1 MSAVIQTQTQTQT
14 PAVVA
19 KAKKASLSGK
29 YSKFL
34 VFGYGFVKSLEAKG
48 VLSAE
53 GVESAFQELKL
64 LSSVE
69 EQTSLYE
76 TLLSQTAATGKVMR
90 KFIALR
96 NKPPSAPRAKKTPA
110 AKPAAGGEKK
120 ARAKKSTRVEND
132 STSDIVGQLVAAANA
147 PIVAEVKA
155 PVAVTK
161 APVAKK
167 TAEEKEAEKA
177 AAKAAKDA
185 AKAAAKE
192 AKDAEKAT
200 AKAEKAAAKEGKP
213 KKEKAPAA
221 KKEKAPAVAR
231 NLLSEFDNEAV
242 AESEA
247 KEAEAEEEEE
257 EEEEIHT
264 QELVIKGKSYLID
277 EDNNVY
283 SVDTHEQIGTFEPA
297 TQTIV

>member
-1 MSAVIQTQTQTQT
+1 MSAVIQTQTQTQS

-19 KAKKASLSGK
+19 KAKKVSLSGK

-53 GVESAFQELKL
+53 GVESAFEELKL

-96 NKPPSAPRAKKTPA
+96 NNPPSAPRAKKTPA

-177 AAKAAKDA
+177 AAKAAK
-185 AKAAAKE
+185 AAAKE
-192 AKDAEKAT
+192 AKDAEKAA

-221 KKEKAPAVAR
+221 KKEKAPANVAR

-247 KEAEAEEEEE
+247 KEADEEEED
-257 EEEEIHT
+257 EEIHT

>member
-96 NKPPSAPRAKKTPA
+96 NKPPSAPRARKTPA

-132 STSDIVGQLVAAANA
+132 SASDLVGQLVAAANA
-147 PIVAEVKA
+147 PVVAEVKA
-155 PVAVTK
+155 PVV
-161 APVAKK
+161 VKK

-185 AKAAAKE
+185 EKAVAKA
-192 AKDAEKAT
+192 AKDAEKA
-200 AKAEKAAAKEGKP
+200 AEKAKAKEGKP
-213 KKEKAPAA
+213 

-247 KEAEAEEEEE
+247 K
-257 EEEEIHT
+257 
-264 QELVIKGKSYLID
+264 
-277 EDNNVY
+277 
-283 SVDTHEQIGTFEPA
+283 
-297 TQTIV
+297 

>member
-1 MSAVIQTQTQTQT
+1 MSAVIQIQTQT

-19 KAKKASLSGK
+19 KKATLSGK

-53 GVESAFQELKL
+53 GVESAFEELKL
-64 LSSVE
+64 MSSVE

-96 NKPPSAPRAKKTPA
+96 NKPPSAPRARKTPA
-110 AKPAAGGEKK
+110 AKPAGGEKK
-120 ARAKKSTRVEND
+120 PRTKKSTRVEND
-132 STSDIVGQLVAAANA
+132 SASDLVGQLVAAANTA
-147 PIVAEVKA
+147 A
-155 PVAVTK
+155 PVVV
-161 APVAKK
+161 VAKK

-185 AKAAAKE
+185 EKAAAKA
-192 AKDAEKAT
+192 AKDAEKA
-200 AKAEKAAAKEGKP
+200 AEKAAKDAEKANAKEANAKTGKP
-213 KKEKAPAA
+213 KKAPAA
-221 KKEKAPAVAR
+221 KKEKTNAHV
-231 NLLSEFDNEAV
+231 V
-242 AESEA
+242 V
-247 KEAEAEEEEE
+247 EEEE
-257 EEEEIHT
+257 
-264 QELVIKGKSYLID
+264 
-277 EDNNVY
+277 
-283 SVDTHEQIGTFEPA
+283 A

>member
-1 MSAVIQTQTQTQT
+1 MSAVIQTQTQNT
-14 PAVVA
+14 AVVA

-147 PIVAEVKA
+147 PVVAEAKAPVVKA
-155 PVAVTK
+155 PVV
-161 APVAKK
+161 KK

-221 KKEKAPAVAR
+221 AKKEKAPAVAR

-247 KEAEAEEEEE
+247 KEAEAEAEE

>member
-1 MSAVIQTQTQTQT
+1 MSAVIQIQTQT

-48 VLSAE
+48 VLSAD
-53 GVESAFQELKL
+53 GVESAFEELKL

-177 AAKAAKDA
+177 AAKAE
-185 AKAAAKE
+185 KAAAKE
-192 AKDAEKAT
+192 AKDAEKAA

-221 KKEKAPAVAR
+221 AKKEKAPANVATAPPVAR

-247 KEAEAEEEEE
+247 KEAEEEEED
-257 EEEEIHT
+257 EEIHT

>member
-1 MSAVIQTQTQTQT
+1 MSAVIQTQTQTQTQT

-96 NKPPSAPRAKKTPA
+96 NKPPSAPRARKTPA

-132 STSDIVGQLVAAANA
+132 SASDLVGQLVAAANA
-147 PIVAEVKA
+147 PVVAEA
-155 PVAVTK
+155 K

-185 AKAAAKE
+185 EKAVAKA
-192 AKDAEKAT
+192 AKDAEKA
-200 AKAEKAAAKEGKP
+200 AEKAKAKEGKP

-247 KEAEAEEEEE
+247 K
-257 EEEEIHT
+257 
-264 QELVIKGKSYLID
+264 
-277 EDNNVY
+277 
-283 SVDTHEQIGTFEPA
+283 
-297 TQTIV
+297 